1 MILSR
6 TLINQV
12 LFQQTNRCGRQ
23 VGHDMSQPGCLPD
36 SISKHIRL
44 KTTTIGWDVNTVR
57 VSLIY
62 DQYREY
68 YWILRVEYVLARGF
82 VSRVRETSSRV
93 DWRSSQLETFYPQ
106 CIN

>member
-1 MILSR
+1 
-6 TLINQV
+6 
-12 LFQQTNRCGRQ
+12 
-23 VGHDMSQPGCLPD
+23 MSQPGCLPD

-82 VSRVRETSSRV
+82 VNRVRETSSRV